1 MRIKKYKNENLE
13 EYIRGFIVGCV
24 MTLII
29 IMGGI
34 ILDLENQLFDWT
46 FPEASLLMILG
57 MIIIILIQLCYL
69 YKVSVFLF
77 YKLTNNRFKL
87 LSFLKSE

>member
-1 MRIKKYKNENLE
+1 
-13 EYIRGFIVGCV
+13 